1 MAGGRRGQCVGAAGA
16 PPAGRGMGYGRG
28 GRGGRS
34 GRGYRNQYY
43 ATGLTGW
50 QRAQMDAAADVPRA
64 PQDDRVEQLGQRL
77 DEALARLARLEG
89 TE

>member
-1 MAGGRRGQCVGAAGA
+1 
-16 PPAGRGMGYGRG
+16 MGYGRG
-28 GRGGRS
+28 

-50 QRAQMDAAADVPRA
+50 QRAQMDAPAGVAPA
-64 PQDDRVEQLGQRL
+64 PQDDRMERLELRL
-77 DEALARLARLEG
+77 DEALSKLARLEG